1 MYREDHD
8 TTGPGP
14 GTSGSGTSAPGP
26 GTRTSGSRT
35 QASAPAVPT
44 GDAGPALA
52 HLLVGLQLTDSAFPS
67 GFYTLSHSLEGF
79 AQARAVDPETLP
91 ALLESL
97 LVHGVGPADAT
108 ALALAHRA
116 TREGRPEAVARVDE
130 HLFATKLG
138 QEMRRAAT
146 RTGRQLLDL
155 AAEVYGRPEIAAYH
169 ARVVRREVPG
179 TQAVAAGITYA
190 ATGVPVRQAVACD
203 LFAFC
208 ASFAGAALRL
218 RLTDHRRAQVMLHA
232 VAPAV
237 ERTVEAALRRELADI
252 GATAFASDIMSG
264 RHERA
269 EARLFAS

>member
-1 MYREDHD
+1 MYQEERD
-8 TTGPGP
+8 
-14 GTSGSGTSAPGP
+14 TSGTGVRASGAGM
-26 GTRTSGSRT
+26 R
-35 QASAPAVPT
+35 AVAAEP
-44 GDAGPALA
+44 PLA

-79 AQARAVDPETLP
+79 AQARAVDSGTLP

-97 LVHGVGPADAT
+97 LLHGVGPADAT

-116 TREGRPEAVARVDE
+116 TREGRPEAVAAVDE

-155 AAEVYGRPEIAAYH
+155 AAEVYGRPEIEAYFG
-169 ARVVRREVPG
+169 RVVRREVPG
-179 TQAVAAGITYA
+179 TQAVAAGVVHA

-218 RLTDHRRAQVMLHA
+218 RLTDHRRAQTMLHA
-232 VAPAV
+232 VAPV
-237 ERTVEAALRRELADI
+237 IERTVEAALRRELADV

>member
-1 MYREDHD
+1 MRHD
-8 TTGPGP
+8 AAGLLGDPAP
-14 GTSGSGTSAPGP
+14 GT
-26 GTRTSGSRT
+26 
-35 QASAPAVPT
+35 ASASCA
-44 GDAGPALA
+44 DAADGAGEGSDLGS
-52 HLLVGLQLTDSAFPS
+52 LLIALQLTDSAFPS

-79 AQARAVDPETLP
+79 AQAGAVDADGLP
-91 ALLESL
+91 LLLGDL
-97 LVHGVGPADAT
+97 LLHGVGPADAT

-116 TREGRPEAVARVDE
+116 AAAGDVDGAAAVDT

-138 QEMRRAAT
+138 QEMRQAST

-155 AAEVYGRPEIAAYH
+155 AAEVFDHPLIRAYL
-169 ARVVRREVPG
+169 ARVRRQEAPG
-179 TQAVAAGITYA
+179 TQAVAAGIVYA

-218 RLTDHRRAQVMLHA
+218 RLTDHRRAQTLLRGA
-232 VAPAV
+232 APLVERAV
-237 ERTVEAALRRELADI
+237 EEAVRRELPDM
-252 GATAFASDIMSG
+252 GATVFASDVMSG